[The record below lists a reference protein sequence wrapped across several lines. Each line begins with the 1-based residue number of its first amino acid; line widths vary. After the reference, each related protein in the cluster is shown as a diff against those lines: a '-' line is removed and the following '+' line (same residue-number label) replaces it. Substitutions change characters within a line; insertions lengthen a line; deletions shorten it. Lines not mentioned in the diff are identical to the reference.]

1 MNIYFV
7 CTGNTCRSPMAEGIL
22 RAREIPEMEVRS
34 AGIQA
39 VQGMP
44 ISDHA
49 KELLENAKAPYTATS
64 NEVSV
69 EDVNWADHI
78 LTMTAAH
85 KQMMDR
91 MFPHAASKIHTLKV
105 FVAYKNG
112 EDVQDPYGGNLAIY
126 RETFQE
132 LSTLMER
139 LEGKL

>member
-1 MNIYFV
+1 MNIYFI

-22 RAREIPEMEVRS
+22 RAREIQEVEVRS

-44 ISDHA
+44 ISNHA

-64 NEVSV
+64 NAVTA

-78 LTMTAAH
+78 LTMTTAH
-85 KQMMDR
+85 KQMMYM
-91 MFPHAASKIHTLKV
+91 MFPHAENKIHTLKE
-105 FVAYKNG
+105 FVAYTNG
-112 EDVQDPYGGNLAIY
+112 GDVQDPYGGNLALY

-132 LSTLMER
+132 LSLLMEM
-139 LEGKL
+139 LEGEL